1 MTVFSNLMTPVIDA
15 VLLLIPLL
23 TSLNFETC

>member
-1 MTVFSNLMTPVIDA
+1 MTVFSNLMTQVIDA